1 MIDDSIKLRKPI
13 STDGVQL
20 HRLISQCPPL
30 DTNSMYCNLLHCSHF
45 ADTSVAA
52 VKDDELVGFI
62 SGYVVPTREDTLFIW
77 QVAVSESVRSLGLA
91 SAMLNDIINRPELAS
106 ICFLETTITPENDA
120 SRALFKKFSET
131 RKTHMNE
138 QAFFDK
144 AKHFKGEHDS
154 EWLVHIGP
162 F

>member
-30 DTNSMYCNLLHCSHF
+30 DANSMYCNLLHCSHF

-62 SGYVVPTREDTLFIW
+62 SGYVVPNREDTLFIW
-77 QVAVSESVRSLGLA
+77 QVAVSEDVRGLGLA
-91 SAMLNDIINRPELAS
+91 SAMLNEIMDRSALAS
-106 ICFLETTITPENDA
+106 ISFLETTITSENDA
-120 SRALFKKFSET
+120 SRALFTKFSEA
-131 RKTHMNE
+131 RKAQMSE
-138 QAFFDK
+138 KVFFDK
-144 AKHFKGEHDS
+144 TKHFEGEHDS
-154 EWLVHIGP
+154 EWLVRIGP
-162 F
+162 I